1 VKRSLSLS
9 SNGGARNRWRSH
21 GGAGDGGDATVA
33 RGRGLASVVPHYRV
47 RVKVSMRDS
56 LPTRIEEVSRGRG
69 GGISDSMVG
78 QRRPEDTIH
87 KG

>member
-9 SNGGARNRWRSH
+9 SNDGARNRWRSH

-56 LPTRIEEVSRGRG
+56 LPTRIEEVREG